1 MNELSQYFVEQCK
14 SARDLKLYNIKNRLN
29 LIEFDSFFKETNK
42 HMVNNRLVEITPNYR
57 KTDFSRPKPIK
68 NCLNYLK
75 LKKY

>member
-42 HMVNNRLVEITPNYR
+42 HMVNNR